1 VVTERIEIAVVGLG
15 ALGSSA
21 LWRLAERGVK
31 VVGFERFPI
40 AHALGS
46 THGATRLFREACLEH
61 SGLTPIAQLSRSL
74 FRELEGHAGEELL
87 RITGGVMIGDE
98 RSDVVAGTRA
108 AASAHSL
115 AVDLIDAA
123 EISRRYPQQAGIR
136 ASDVAVLDPGAGVAF
151 PEPTVRAAVAR
162 AQALGARVLERTH
175 VVAVEPG
182 VDGVHVRTEEGEW
195 LADRVVL
202 TEGAWLA
209 AAVPALSLHPIRTPM
224 TWFTP
229 ADGRS
234 ALESGYGLDDFPVF
248 VRQLS
253 ASDVLWGHGA
263 VGDVAGGVLG
273 DLVKAGVGDIWTQ
286 RPPVL
291 DPDRMDRGVTRADWH
306 HVSRLLQVAVP
317 AIDPVP
323 ARVDP
328 CMITLSPDDQF
339 VVGVS
344 PTDSRIVVG
353 GGDSGHAFKHAPALG
368 ELLAR
373 AALGE
378 EQPVETDFIDPA
390 RFSR

>member
-1 VVTERIEIAVVGLG
+1 MTERIEYAVVGLG

-21 LWRLAERGVK
+21 LWRLAERGAK

-61 SGLTPIAQLSRSL
+61 PGLTPIAQLSHTF
-74 FRELEGHAGEELL
+74 FRELEVHSGEELL

-98 RSDVVAGTRA
+98 ESDVVAGTRA

-115 AVDLIDAA
+115 AVDVIDSA
-123 EISRRYPQQAGIR
+123 EISRRYPQHADIGP
-136 ASDVAVLDPGAGVAF
+136 ADVAVLDPGAGVAF

-162 AQALGARVLERTH
+162 SQALGARVMECAR
-175 VVAVEPG
+175 VVSVEPG
-182 VDGVHVRTEEGEW
+182 ADGVRVRTAEGEW

-209 AAVPALSLHPIRTPM
+209 DAMPSLSLHPIRTPM
-224 TWFTP
+224 TWFSP
-229 ADGRS
+229 PDGRS
-234 ALESGYGLDDFPVF
+234 TLEAGYGIEDFPVF

-253 ASDVLWGHGA
+253 PSDVLWGHGA
-263 VGDVAGGVLG
+263 VGDIAGAELG
-273 DLVKAGVGDIWTQ
+273 DLVKVGVGDIWTE
-286 RPPVL
+286 RPRRL
-291 DPDRMDRGVTRADWH
+291 DPDRVDRGVSRTDWQ
-306 HVSRLLQVAVP
+306 HVSRLLETAVP
-317 AIDPVP
+317 GLDTVP

-344 PTDSRIVVG
+344 PTDPRIVVG

-378 EQPVETDFIDPA
+378 DQPVETDFIDPSRFA
-390 RFSR
+390 R